1 MKPFLYCFFTAL
13 MCLGLYT
20 LLQASAR
27 ERDKEAER
35 VAHVTHCDQVNTQV
49 ITEFD
54 AIVAAGKF
62 PTQDQQDYWKTITVD
77 CQQ

>member
-1 MKPFLYCFFTAL
+1 MKPFLYGILAGL

-35 VAHVTHCDQVNTQV
+35 VAHVMHCDQVNTQV

-54 AIVAAGKF
+54 AIVASGKF
-62 PTQDQQDYWKTITVD
+62 PTQDQQDYWVTITNG
-77 CQQ
+77 CPE